1 MKTHSTRR
9 GDGALIEMTS
19 DEIRRDLELGTGDAA
34 DRGKIPPLPIGDL
47 DQLFG
52 ILTDP
57 NRIVGVEPGR
67 EVVLTDDIG
76 PFRLIIDQGNSA
88 VGISLGNV
96 QAIQLHERGYGM
108 DTTTF
113 GHFDASFKAVKPIV
127 ANVQQKFENAL
138 LNTVIPIFF
147 CCMPNL
153 GAYFRPDGP
162 FPNPSDLLPQG
173 KVKEALESQE
183 QIVDRA
189 ATDMIYVCE
198 ALAAVGCDG
207 INFDT
212 TGAAGD
218 TDFQA
223 TLHAVEHVKQ
233 NTGLAVEVGMAS
245 EFVLGLHGGLEYD
258 GKRLAGMYPHE
269 QVKVVEKAGADIFG
283 PVINTKPTRST
294 PWNLARSVTF
304 CKACSEAAD
313 IPVHPNV
320 GMGVGGVPMCETPP
334 PDVVSRVSKSLVEIG
349 KADGL

>member
-1 MKTHSTRR
+1 M
-9 GDGALIEMTS
+9 AF
-19 DEIRRDLELGTGDAA
+19 DELMHDLELGTLDAA
-34 DRGKIPPLPIGDL
+34 DRGKIEPLSKDEL
-47 DQLFG
+47 DRLRDIF
-52 ILTDP
+52 IDS
-57 NRIVGVEPGR
+57 NKIVGVEPGN

-88 VGISLGNV
+88 IGISLGNV

-113 GHFDASFKAVKPIV
+113 GHFDASFKAVKPLM
-127 ANVQQKFENAL
+127 ANVQQEFENAL
-138 LNTVIPIFF
+138 LNTIIPIFF

-153 GAYFRPDGP
+153 SAYYQPDGP
-162 FPNPSDLLPQG
+162 FPNPSDLMPKG
-173 KVKEALESQE
+173 KVKEALISQE
-183 QIVDRA
+183 QIVERA
-189 ATDMIYVCE
+189 ITDIIYVCE
-198 ALAAVGCDG
+198 SLNEIGCDG

-223 TLHAVEHVKQ
+223 TLKALEHVKR
-233 NTGLAVEVGMAS
+233 NTKMSVEVGMAS

-283 PVINTKPTRST
+283 PVVNTKPSKST
-294 PWNLARSVTF
+294 PWNLARAVTF
-304 CKACSEAAD
+304 CKACSEAAN

-320 GMGVGGVPMCETPP
+320 GMGVGGVPVFETPT
-334 PDVVSRVSKSLVEIG
+334 PDVVSRVSKGLVEIG